1 MKRRDVG
8 GRIEKTRFSFAR
20 ERERER
26 EKEKEKERGGKGA
39 SPDAFDAIKEKERGR
54 KRERVD
60 LLLSSPRFVVFWP
73 ALGIDALK
81 VCKIL
86 AKRKFIMD
94 GRAYARFSRLVS
106 FTCVSRVMAKWH

>member
-1 MKRRDVG
+1 MRRRG
-8 GRIEKTRFSFAR
+8 LAS
-20 ERERER
+20 RER
-26 EKEKEKERGGKGA
+26 EKGEREEKEREEGKVHRRMR
-39 SPDAFDAIKEKERGR
+39 FDAIKEKEREE
-54 KRERVD
+54 REREREY

-94 GRAYARFSRLVS
+94 GRAYARFLV
-106 FTCVSRVMAKWH
+106 

>member
-1 MKRRDVG
+1 LKRRDVG

-54 KRERVD
+54 KRDANGDAERCD
-60 LLLSSPRFVVFWP
+60 HDRKGLPTPSSSSEAV
-73 ALGIDALK
+73 
-81 VCKIL
+81 
-86 AKRKFIMD
+86 
-94 GRAYARFSRLVS
+94 
-106 FTCVSRVMAKWH
+106 

>member
-8 GRIEKTRFSFAR
+8 GRIEKTRFSFER

-39 SPDAFDAIKEKERGR
+39 SPDAFDAIKEKER
-54 KRERVD
+54 ERVD
-60 LLLSSPRFVVFWP
+60 LLSSPRFVVFWP

>member
-1 MKRRDVG
+1 MRRRG
-8 GRIEKTRFSFAR
+8 LASREREKGRERKR

-26 EKEKEKERGGKGA
+26 RKGA
-39 SPDAFDAIKEKERGR
+39 SLDAFDAIKEKER
-54 KRERVD
+54 ERVD
-60 LLLSSPRFVVFWP
+60 LLSSPRFVVFWP

-94 GRAYARFSRLVS
+94 GRACAQFSRFVS
-106 FTCVSRVMAKWH
+106 FTCVSRVMAKSH